1 MNILLI
7 DPVTTA
13 KTIPVEERK
22 KLRQGIGYPGLGLIT
37 VAALTPSEDSVH
49 FIDESVEKINF
60 DKKPDLVGIAVQA
73 PTSPYVYELAAMFRK
88 KGIPVVL
95 GGIHV
100 SLNPEEALPHADAVV
115 IGEAELSWPQLLKD
129 FKRGELKKSY
139 MANGLADFDTSP
151 LPRRELLQ
159 NGNYLI
165 PHVVQ
170 ASKGCPYGCE
180 FCSLHCYV
188 GQSPRFRNID
198 SVIEEIQAISGDN
211 ILFADDNIYA
221 DKEYTSA
228 LFHALRPLNRHW
240 VAEST
245 WHIAYD
251 EDVLD
256 MAKKSGCVGLFIGFD
271 SINQQRVMR
280 KIPKSANVE
289 EIYIKAI
296 QNIQKKGIA
305 VVAAFVF
312 GLDNDDLSVFERS
325 LQVVLKGRANL
336 VNFSTLVPYPG
347 TPIYQRLKTEGR
359 IFEKDKSKFISPNV
373 CYEPI
378 NMTAKELYEGTI
390 WAQREFYSLSNIV
403 KISFKAAQ
411 RLGWAMGL
419 LSLKLNLAQR
429 RNWGKGSD

>member
-37 VAALTPSEDSVH
+37 VAALTPSEDSIHV
-49 FIDESVEKINF
+49 IDESVEEINF
-60 DKKPDLVGIAVQA
+60 DNKLDLVGIAVQA
-73 PTSPYVYELAAMFRK
+73 PTSPYVYELTAMFRN

-100 SLNPEEALPHADAVV
+100 SLNPEEALPHTDAIV
-115 IGEAELSWPQLLKD
+115 IGEAELSWPQLLQD
-129 FKRGELKKSY
+129 LKRGELKKIY
-139 MANGLADFDTSP
+139 RADGLANLNTSP

-159 NGNYLI
+159 NENYLL

-188 GQSPRFRNID
+188 GHSPRFRKVD
-198 SVIEEIQAISGDN
+198 SVIEEIRAIPGDN

-221 DKEYTSA
+221 NKEYSKA
-228 LFHALRPLNRHW
+228 LFQAFRPLKRHW

-245 WHIAYD
+245 WHVAYD

-256 MAKKSGCVGLFIGFD
+256 MAKESGCVGLFIGFD
-271 SINQQRVMR
+271 SINQQRMMR
-280 KIPKSANVE
+280 KVPNFDNVG
-289 EIYIKAI
+289 EIYINAI
-296 QNIQKKGIA
+296 RNIQKKGIA

-325 LQVVLKGRANL
+325 LQVALKGGANL

-347 TPIYQRLKTEGR
+347 TPIYQRLKKEGR
-359 IFEKDKSKFISPNV
+359 IFEKDVSKYISPNV
-373 CYEPI
+373 CFEPK